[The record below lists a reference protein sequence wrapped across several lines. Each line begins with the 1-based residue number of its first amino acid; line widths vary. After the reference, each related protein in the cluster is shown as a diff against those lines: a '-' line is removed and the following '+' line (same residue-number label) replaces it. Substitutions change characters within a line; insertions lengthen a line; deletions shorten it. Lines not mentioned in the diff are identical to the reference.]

1 MKTGTVLNCW
11 RNCHKKLLLI
21 SIKFLLTCITM
32 FKYPDDFNSW
42 KYSLPMFPSNTIF
55 TDMKMVQK
63 KKMKKHSNC
72 CQLFSFSMTCNI
84 IYFSVI
90 EFQRKL
96 SSKIHR
102 AKLTKANK
110 MDFTISCDRCHEVL
124 DLFHNSSD
132 WSCIFN
138 LVPEAPTM
146 SWSYP
151 GTPHYITYS
160 HLMAYV
166 HWPKTTK
173 FTPNL
178 CIFSKVSEFSW
189 NDVNRR

>member
-1 MKTGTVLNCW
+1 MSSIAESTHYLCIPKT
-11 RNCHKKLLLI
+11 RLLL
-21 SIKFLLTCITM
+21 T
-32 FKYPDDFNSW
+32 W
-42 KYSLPMFPSNTIF
+42 KSYTR
-55 TDMKMVQK
+55 K
-63 KKMKKHSNC
+63 KNEEKHSNC

-84 IYFSVI
+84 SYFSVI

-102 AKLTKANK
+102 VKLTKANK

-124 DLFHNSSD
+124 DLFHNTSD

-138 LVPEAPTM
+138 LVPGASTM
-146 SWSYP
+146 SWSYA
-151 GTPHYITYS
+151 GTPHYIIYS
-160 HLMAYV
+160 HLMASV

-173 FTPNL
+173 FTQNL

-189 NDVNRR
+189 NDVSRR